1 LKAPIAVA
9 SGDQYSA
16 QRADV
21 DAEDHRRRRAKSVH
35 QERSGYQ
42 WCHDRDASA
51 VGPLLI
57 VKYPTNPVDQ
67 HRKTLAA
74 VRRGMWVV

>member
-1 LKAPIAVA
+1 
-9 SGDQYSA
+9 
-16 QRADV
+16 
-21 DAEDHRRRRAKSVH
+21 VH